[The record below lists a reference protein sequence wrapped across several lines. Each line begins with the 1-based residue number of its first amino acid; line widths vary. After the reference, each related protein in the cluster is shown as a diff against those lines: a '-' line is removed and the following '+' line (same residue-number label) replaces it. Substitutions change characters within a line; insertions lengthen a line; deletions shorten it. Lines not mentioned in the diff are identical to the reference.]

1 MKKCLAFAMIFLS
14 IAFLCAAMAQE
25 AKIEN
30 KEKPM
35 IDNLPDLAP
44 GTYVLFDTTMGRI
57 IARLFTEQAPKTTA
71 VFIGLVEG
79 TKPWKDQNTGQTVQR
94 PFYDGLIFHRV
105 IPDFMIQ
112 GGCPLGMGYGGPG
125 FKFDDE
131 FHPKLRHDKP
141 GILSMANSGPNTNG
155 SQFFITERPTPHLDN
170 LHTIFGEVVDGM
182 DVVKKIARVERGAKD
197 KPLTPVV
204 MKKVSIVRIGDK
216 KAAGTASSDQP
227 TTGGGPRR
235 PAATPETAY

>member
-1 MKKCLAFAMIFLS
+1 MKKCLVLVLILLS
-14 IAFLCAAMAQE
+14 GIALTAVAQE
-25 AKIEN
+25 TKTEN

-35 IDNLPDLAP
+35 IPNLPDLP
-44 GTYVLFDTTMGRI
+44 SGTYVVFDTTMGRI

-79 TKPWKDQNTGQTVQR
+79 TKPWKDQNTGEMVQR

-125 FKFDDE
+125 FKFEDE
-131 FHPKLRHDKP
+131 FHPKLRHNKP

-155 SQFFITERPTPHLDN
+155 SQFFITERPTPHLDDK
-170 LHTIFGEVVDGM
+170 HSVFGEVVEGM
-182 DVVKKIARVERGAKD
+182 DVVKKIARVQRDRQD
-197 KPLTPVV
+197 KPVTPVV
-204 MKKVSIVRIGDK
+204 MKKVSIARIGDK

-235 PAATPETAY
+235 PATKPETAY

>member
-1 MKKCLAFAMIFLS
+1 MKKCIVLVLILLS
-14 IAFLCAAMAQE
+14 GIALTAIAQE
-25 AKIEN
+25 TKTDN

-35 IDNLPDLAP
+35 IQNLPDLP
-44 GTYVLFDTTMGRI
+44 SGTYVVFDTTMGRI

-79 TKPWKDQNTGQTVQR
+79 TKPWKDQNTGQMVQR

-125 FKFDDE
+125 FKFEDE
-131 FHPKLRHDKP
+131 FHPKLRHNKP

-170 LHTIFGEVVDGM
+170 KHSVFGEVVEGM
-182 DVVKKIARVERGAKD
+182 EVVHKIARVQRDRQD
-197 KPLTPVV
+197 KPITPVV

-227 TTGGGPRR
+227 TTGGSPRR
-235 PAATPETAY
+235 PATKPETAY